1 MTMTDRQQSKVWYKE
16 PWPWL
21 LMSGPLIV
29 VVAAFATL
37 WLAANNN
44 SDLVSDDYY
53 KDGKHI
59 DLDIKRDSA
68 AVERGINAQLLIS
81 PDGSAARVYVSGR
94 FDDKVPLRLTLMH
107 PAKKE
112 FDQSIELQRSP
123 APKSGDKTEYTG
135 RFAKLPPS
143 KHWYVRLEDTAR
155 VWRVENKWIVG
166 QGGAVSLNPM
176 KNLAEAA
183 GRQAGGAAH

>member
-37 WLAANNN
+37 WLAAKNN

-81 PDGSAARVYVSGR
+81 PDGSAARVYVS
-94 FDDKVPLRLTLMH
+94 
-107 PAKKE
+107 
-112 FDQSIELQRSP
+112 
-123 APKSGDKTEYTG
+123 G

>member
-1 MTMTDRQQSKVWYKE
+1 MTDRQQSKVWYKE

-29 VVAAFATL
+29 VVAAFVTL
-37 WLAANNN
+37 WLAATNN

-59 DLDIKRDSA
+59 DLDIKRDTA
-68 AVERGINAQLLIS
+68 AVDRGIAAQLLIS
-81 PDGSAARVYVSGR
+81 PDGSAVRVYVSGR

-112 FDQSIELQRSP
+112 FDQSIMLQSSS

-135 RFAKLPPS
+135 RFAQLPPS
-143 KHWYVRLEDTAR
+143 KHWYVRLEDSAHI
-155 VWRVENKWIVG
+155 WRVENKWIVG

-176 KNLAEAA
+176 KNLSEAA
-183 GRQAGGAAH
+183 GKK